1 MNRLKEPDYI
11 GHRKRIKEKYEKS
24 GMAGWLDYEVL
35 ELALSY
41 AIPRIDTKPV
51 AKDLLARFK
60 SLNAVLDADIKE
72 LENIKGI
79 SKHSAL
85 FLRFLK
91 DISVL
96 YMEKGIHGRDLLSSP
111 QIVFDYLKV
120 AIKGLAD
127 EEFRMLFLDS
137 RNQLIAMEAL
147 KAGTVNRS
155 VVFPRKVV
163 ERALYHH
170 AVGVIIAHNHPAG
183 TLEPSVEDQEVTR
196 AISEALKTVD
206 IRLLDHIVIGGNKY
220 FSFKENRI
228 EIEGV

>member
-1 MNRLKEPDYI
+1 MSKLKEPSYT
-11 GHRKRIKEKYEKS
+11 GHRQRIKEKYEKS
-24 GMAGWLDYEVL
+24 GMDGWHDYEVL

-41 AIPRIDTKPV
+41 AIPRKDTKPI

-60 SLNAVLDADIKE
+60 SLNVVLDADRKD
-72 LENIKGI
+72 LETVKGI

-91 DISVL
+91 DVSVL
-96 YMEKGIHGRDLLSSP
+96 YMEKGIHGRDLISSP
-111 QIVFDYLKV
+111 QVVFDYLKV
-120 AIKGLAD
+120 ALKGLAD
-127 EEFRMLFLDS
+127 EEFKMLFLDS
-137 RNQLIAMEAL
+137 RNQLIAMEGL

-183 TLEPSVEDQEVTR
+183 SLEPSVEDQDITR
-196 AISEALKTVD
+196 TIQDALKTVD
-206 IRLLDHIVIGGNKY
+206 IKLLDHIIIGGNEY
-220 FSFKENRI
+220 FSFKENGI
-228 EIEGV
+228 EIED

>member
-1 MNRLKEPDYI
+1 MGRLKEPSYV
-11 GHRKRIKEKYEKS
+11 GHRQRIKEKYEKS
-24 GMAGWLDYEVL
+24 GMDGWHDYEVL

-41 AIPRIDTKPV
+41 AIPRKDTKPI

-60 SLNAVLDADIKE
+60 SFNAILDADTKE
-72 LENIKGI
+72 LATVKGI

-91 DISVL
+91 DVSVL

-111 QIVFDYLKV
+111 QVVFDYLKV
-120 AIKGLAD
+120 ALKGLAD
-127 EEFRMLFLDS
+127 EEFKMLFLDS
-137 RNQLIAMEAL
+137 RNQLIAMEGL

-183 TLEPSVEDQEVTR
+183 SLEPSVEDQDITK
-196 AISEALKTVD
+196 AIQDALKTVD
-206 IRLLDHIVIGGNKY
+206 IKLLDHIIIGGNEY
-220 FSFKENRI
+220 FSFKESGIGI
-228 EIEGV
+228 ED

>member
-1 MNRLKEPDYI
+1 MQKKDYV

-41 AIPRIDTKPV
+41 AIPRKDTKPV

-111 QIVFDYLKV
+111 QIVFNYLKV

-183 TLEPSVEDQEVTR
+183 TSEPSVEDQEVTR
-196 AISEALKTVD
+196 AIREALKTVD
-206 IRLLDHIVIGGNKY
+206 IKLLDHIIIGGNEY
-220 FSFKENRI
+220 FSFKENRM
-228 EIEGV
+228 EIEDF

>member
-1 MNRLKEPDYI
+1 MSTLKESSYI
-11 GHRKRIKEKYEKS
+11 GHRQRIKEKYEKS
-24 GMAGWLDYEVL
+24 GVDGWHDYEVL

-41 AIPRIDTKPV
+41 AIPRKDTKPI

-60 SLNAVLDADIKE
+60 SLNAILDADIKE
-72 LENIKGI
+72 LETVKGI

-91 DISVL
+91 DVSVL

-120 AIKGLAD
+120 ALKGMAD

-137 RNQLIAMEAL
+137 RNQLIAMESL

-183 TLEPSVEDQEVTR
+183 SLEPSVEDQDITK
-196 AISEALKTVD
+196 AIQDALKTVD
-206 IRLLDHIVIGGNKY
+206 IKLLDHIIIGGNEY
-220 FSFKENRI
+220 FSFKESGIGI
-228 EIEGV
+228 EV